1 MDKTK
6 RSVLQHTVGREAL
19 RQSCWRVIFN
29 GWATA
34 RPVGRRW
41 ECTITE
47 LGKQIAENRI
57 PFKLLRPAGCCSKC
71 RQQVHAIPRTDAPR
85 VILCKVCSFLSG
97 IAEAGYA
104 APDSDQQDQRGL
116 STNSSLPQSE
126 DQQRQGTA
134 GKTVWV
140 GPNQLSLLRSLNQ
153 AQGAQFR
160 SLRDWILNS
169 PEFHVT
175 GLCGW

>member
-1 MDKTK
+1 MDKSK
-6 RSVLQHTVGREAL
+6 RSPLQHTVSRENL
-19 RQSCWRVIFN
+19 RQSCWRIICN

-34 RPVGRRW
+34 SPVGRRW

-57 PFKLLRPAGCCSKC
+57 PFKLRRPAGYCDKC
-71 RQQVHAIPRTDAPR
+71 RHQVQAIPRTDAPR
-85 VILCKVCSFLSG
+85 VTLCKVCSFLSG
-97 IAEAGYA
+97 LGDADYGVPESDHQDHR
-104 APDSDQQDQRGL
+104 DS
-116 STNSSLPQSE
+116 STKSSFPQSE

-134 GKTVWV
+134 GNTVWV

-160 SLRDWILNS
+160 SLREWLFNS

-175 GLCGW
+175 GLCDW